1 MNIFHQI
8 NKLHRGIGEHLSLIH
23 IFHRL
28 GHSIGIDVHEPGDA
42 NTANTDLVLPG
53 NVFSCEPGVY
63 LAGRV
68 GVRIEDLCMVTENG
82 VQILNHYPKE
92 LQVID

>member
-1 MNIFHQI
+1 MS
-8 NKLHRGIGEHLSLIH
+8 RGTPTRPTLI
-23 IFHRL
+23 R
-28 GHSIGIDVHEPGDA
+28 
-42 NTANTDLVLPG
+42 VLPG

-68 GVRIEDLCMVTENG
+68 GVRIEDLCMVTEDG